1 MENIDILF
9 GHGLALTPLQMSL
22 RALVVSFCCLLLL
35 RFSGRRSFAL
45 GTPID
50 NVLAILLGA
59 ILSRAVTGASP
70 FFSTLAAAATIAVLH
85 RLFSWLGMRSSTM
98 GKIFKGIP
106 KVVYRNGKLNE
117 KNMRY
122 CRITKRD
129 IMAGVRQSVHQNSL
143 DNVHSIYVERNG
155 RISVINN
162 SKALHEKTDH

>member
-1 MENIDILF
+1 METIDYLF
-9 GHGLALTPLQMSL
+9 GHGLSLTPLQMCL
-22 RALVVSFCCLLLL
+22 RAVVVSLCCLVLL
-35 RFSGRRSFAL
+35 RFSGRRSFAQ

-85 RLFSWLGMRSSTM
+85 RIVSWFGMHSSRM
-98 GKIFKGIP
+98 GRVFKGVP
-106 KVVYRNGKLNE
+106 KIVYRNGKLHE

-129 IMAGVRQSVHQNSL
+129 IMAGVRLSLHQNNL
-143 DNVHSIYVERNG
+143 DNIRSIYVERNG
-155 RISVINN
+155 RISVIR
-162 SKALHEKTDH
+162 KEQPHT

>member
-1 MENIDILF
+1 METISYLF
-9 GHGLALTPLQMSL
+9 GHGLSLTPMQMSL
-22 RALVVSFCCLLLL
+22 RAVVVSFCCLVLL

-85 RLFSWLGMRSSTM
+85 RVISWLGMRSSVM
-98 GKIFKGIP
+98 GRIFKGVP

-122 CRITKRD
+122 CRITRRD
-129 IMAGVRQSVHQNSL
+129 IMAGVRQSLHQNTL
-143 DNVHSIYVERNG
+143 ENIHSIYVERNG
-155 RISVINN
+155 RISVIANQN
-162 SKALHEKTDH
+162 TIHEKVGN